1 MQAST
6 RVQPRQPRRLIFIEN
21 EQPVKSL
28 WKHCIVERL
37 RRDLRAAVGTRHHRC
52 FFGNERFAAEKQPAR
67 LWSVPSALP
76 KLKKSTVLAACDT
89 AGFSWQ
95 VKCFPWSFYN
105 RAFACFPTMPNWWAD
120 SAAYC
125 IMESHITGRL
135 FTACLAWVLNFALFI
150 DQNWGRRKE
159 GFELLKMTEVLRF
172 ALVQWSK
179 F

>member
-1 MQAST
+1 M
-6 RVQPRQPRRLIFIEN
+6 N
-21 EQPVKSL
+21 SL
-28 WKHCIVERL
+28 WNRCENTALWKGCRETWGQL
-37 RRDLRAAVGTRHHRC
+37 LGRDITDASSET
-52 FFGNERFAAEKQPAR
+52 
-67 LWSVPSALP
+67 SALLP
-76 KLKKSTVLAACDT
+76 KSSRLVCGVCPQRYPNRRKSTVLAACVT

-125 IMESHITGRL
+125 ITESHITGRL

-159 GFELLKMTEVLRF
+159 EFELFKMTAVLRF